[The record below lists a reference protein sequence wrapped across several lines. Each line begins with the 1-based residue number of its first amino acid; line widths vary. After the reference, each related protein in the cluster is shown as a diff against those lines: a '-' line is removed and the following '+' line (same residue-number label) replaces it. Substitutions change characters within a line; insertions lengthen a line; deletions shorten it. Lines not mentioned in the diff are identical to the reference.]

1 MRMRARW
8 IREVGCR
15 KVAGMAINDEQEDLE
30 HEVEKGDRGPSIL
43 QIYYREIARFPVLSR
58 EEEQALARE
67 MARGVAGAR
76 ERLIVSN
83 LRLVA
88 KIAQDYADTGM
99 PMADII
105 QEGNM
110 GLIEAVDRFDPE
122 RGFRLSTYA
131 TWWVRR
137 GILAAIGTYTRM
149 IRIPDYMFRAVRRMS
164 EIRSLGE
171 EESIDEGA
179 VMDATGLSADRLLG
193 VEKQVNE
200 IVSLD
205 RPVGGEED
213 DLLEERMADE
223 SGLSPEHEALRLLF
237 REELEALLNGLPA
250 RQALAVRLHYG
261 IEDGCPYNLSE
272 VGRIMEVSR
281 ERARQL
287 VNEGM
292 EHLTERWGVRALDYY
307 RSLLRS

>member
-1 MRMRARW
+1 MSPNGDAEKPD
-8 IREVGCR
+8 RE
-15 KVAGMAINDEQEDLE
+15 LE
-30 HEVEKGDRGPSIL
+30 TNAESAERGPSVL
-43 QIYYREIARFPVLSR
+43 AIYYREIARFPVLSR
-58 EEEQALARE
+58 EEERDLARQ

-110 GLIEAVDRFDPE
+110 GLIEAVDRYDPE
-122 RGFRLSTYA
+122 RGFRLGTYA

-137 GILAAIGTYTRM
+137 GILAAMGTYARM

-164 EIRSLGE
+164 EIRALGE
-171 EESIDEGA
+171 DEPVDEGA
-179 VMDATGLSADRLLG
+179 VFETTGLSAERLKE
-193 VEKQVNE
+193 VEREVSE

-205 RPVGGEED
+205 RPAGGED
-213 DLLEERMADE
+213 DESLEERIADE
-223 SGLSPEHEALRLLF
+223 GLSPEHEALRLLF
-237 REELEALLNGLPA
+237 REEVETLLSGLPA
-250 RQALAVRLHYG
+250 RQALALRLHYG
-261 IEDGCPYNLSE
+261 IEDGYPHSLAD
-272 VGRIMEVSR
+272 VGRIMDVSR

-287 VNEGM
+287 VKEGT
-292 EHLTERWGVRALDYY
+292 ESLTERWGARSLDVY

>member
-1 MRMRARW
+1 MNEER
-8 IREVGCR
+8 
-15 KVAGMAINDEQEDLE
+15 EDLE
-30 HEVEKGDRGPSIL
+30 LEVGEGGRDPSIL

-58 EEEQALARE
+58 EDEQALARQ
-67 MARGVAGAR
+67 MASGIAGAR

-88 KIAQDYADTGM
+88 KIAQDFADTGM
-99 PMADII
+99 PMPDII

-122 RGFRLSTYA
+122 RGYRLSTYA
-131 TWWVRR
+131 TWWIRR
-137 GILAAIGTYTRM
+137 GILAAIGTYARM
-149 IRIPDYMFRAVRRMS
+149 IRIPDYLFRAVRRMS
-164 EIRSLGE
+164 EIRALGE
-171 EESIDEGA
+171 DEPMDEGA
-179 VMDATGLSADRLLG
+179 VMEATGLAAERLLE
-193 VEKQVNE
+193 VEKEVNE

-205 RPVGGEED
+205 RPVGGED
-213 DLLEERMADE
+213 DELLSERMADE

-237 REELEALLNGLPA
+237 REELDGLLNGLPA
-250 RQALAVRLHYG
+250 RQAMAVRLHYG
-261 IEDGCPYNLSE
+261 IEDGCPYNLSD

>member
-1 MRMRARW
+1 MSTNPERD
-8 IREVGCR
+8 ELEEE
-15 KVAGMAINDEQEDLE
+15 AGKAE
-30 HEVEKGDRGPSIL
+30 RGPSVL
-43 QIYYREIARFPVLSR
+43 EIYYREIARFPVLSR
-58 EEEQALARE
+58 EEERVLARH
-67 MARGVAGAR
+67 MAQGVAGAR

-122 RGFRLSTYA
+122 RGFRLGTYA

-137 GILAAIGTYTRM
+137 NILAAIGTYTRM
-149 IRIPDYMFRAVRRMS
+149 IRIPDYLFRAVRRMA
-164 EIRSLGE
+164 EIRTSAEDAPL
-171 EESIDEGA
+171 DEGA
-179 VMDATGLSADRLLG
+179 VIEATGLSADRLQE
-193 VEKQVNE
+193 VEKQVSE
-200 IVSLD
+200 MVSLD
-205 RPVGGEED
+205 RPVGGED
-213 DLLEERMADE
+213 DELLEERLADDR
-223 SGLSPEHEALRLLF
+223 GLVPEYEALRLLF
-237 REELEALLNGLPA
+237 REELDGLLDGLPA

-261 IEDGCPYNLSE
+261 LEDGCPYSLSD

-287 VNEGM
+287 VKEGTD
-292 EHLTERWGVRALDYY
+292 HLTERWGERALETY
-307 RSLLRS
+307 RTLLGR